1 MSMAM
6 AASDDAP
13 FAAEI
18 ADVVDL
24 VFSYLF
30 IF

>member
-1 MSMAM
+1 MAM
-6 AASDDAP
+6 AALDDAP